1 LVREFLEMEGFFVY
15 PLKRNSGKR
24 ENPYDLFF
32 TNPQVLKREPSFFL
46 DSFSIRG
53 IRQGVIKVLGW
64 HREVFTLSLLKKLMD
79 LEMDGMSSVKG
90 KNYPRSKAKPKK
102 ILALSRVT
110 SSPEGRQNL
119 EKFLKEKG
127 INYVITFETLFRGLL
142 DKIKE
147 NQNYT
152 SPLLEIL
159 RILKTYRMIKTPQLK
174 FFDET

>member
-1 LVREFLEMEGFFVY
+1 FLEMEGFFVY

-24 ENPYDLFF
+24 ETPYDLFF

-46 DSFSIRG
+46 DAFSIKG
-53 IRQGVIKVLGW
+53 IRHGVVKVLGW

-79 LEMDGMSSVKG
+79 LEIDNVPAVKG
-90 KNYPRSKAKPKK
+90 ENYPYSKVKPKK
-102 ILALSRVT
+102 ILALSRIT
-110 SSPEGRQNL
+110 SSPEGRKNL
-119 EKFLKEKG
+119 ENFLKEKG
-127 INYVITFETLFRGLL
+127 INYIITFEILFWSLL

-159 RILKTYRMIKTPQLK
+159 RILKTYHMIRTPQLE
-174 FFDET
+174 FFDKT